1 MMAQVVGLSGA
12 QGGGKSTLLEGLK
25 QRGWQVDD
33 FKVSRYVQAQL
44 GWPHLNRVMESAET
58 MQHFQEEVLTC
69 KLKRD
74 RELRWGRPSGVVLTE
89 RTFADIQ
96 AYTTYW
102 SWELVDARKWTLRE
116 ASAWLHSYTQRCIE
130 AQKQCYDAVLMLPY
144 MSHMVWN
151 GDPNRASFSSV
162 NIIWENLESFT
173 NRFELIS
180 QPKFYIRAASIEDR
194 VVEVDNYLK
203 TL

>member
-1 MMAQVVGLSGA
+1 MARVVGLSGA

-25 QRGWQVDD
+25 TKGWQVDD
-33 FKVSRYVQAQL
+33 FKVSRAVQAQL
-44 GWPHLNRVMESAET
+44 GWESLSNVLESVET
-58 MQHFQEEVLTC
+58 MQTFQEEVLTQ

-74 RELRWGRPSGVVLTE
+74 RELRWGGLDGTILTE

-102 SWELVDARKWTLRE
+102 AWELVDDRKWTLRD
-116 ASAWLHSYTQRCIE
+116 AAHWLHGYTQRCIE
-130 AQKQCYDAVLMLPY
+130 AQQQCYDAVLLLPY
-144 MSHMVWN
+144 MSHVVWQ

-162 NIIWENLESFT
+162 NNIWENLERFVD
-173 NRFELIS
+173 RFELVS
-180 QPKFYIRAASIEDR
+180 MRKFYIRSPRTEDR
-194 VVEVDNYLK
+194 AAEVDAFLR